1 MSNIGGITKTNTQLP
16 CWATNSYFTVSQ
28 CFGCA
33 LWAEIFFLGNTQP
46 SWKTMEIPG
55 VGWSKTKVPTVGRGG
70 TVWIFSGTTHD
81 NILLHELAA
90 DFFNLQPIKYIS

>member
-1 MSNIGGITKTNTQLP
+1 MDGNILSRGYPTKLEDHGNSRGGGGLKQKCP
-16 CWATNSYFTVSQ
+16 QW
-28 CFGCA
+28 
-33 LWAEIFFLGNTQP
+33 
-46 SWKTMEIPG
+46 
-55 VGWSKTKVPTVGRGG
+55 RG